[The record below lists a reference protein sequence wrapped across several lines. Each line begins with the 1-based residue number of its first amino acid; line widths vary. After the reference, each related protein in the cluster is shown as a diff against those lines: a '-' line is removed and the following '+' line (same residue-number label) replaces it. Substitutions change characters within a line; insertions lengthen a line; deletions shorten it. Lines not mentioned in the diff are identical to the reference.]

1 MPPLKLPRSGEWAR
15 VAAGPPDGLVGELV
29 LVVPMAGSRREE
41 DDVFAATE
49 DGELVTLKAHQL
61 QRAPR

>member
-1 MPPLKLPRSGEWAR
+1 MPTLKLPRTGEWAR
-15 VAAGPPDGLVGELV
+15 VAAGPPELIGELV
-29 LVVPMAGSRREE
+29 LVVPMAGSRHEE

-61 QRAPR
+61 ERAPR

>member
-1 MPPLKLPRSGEWAR
+1 MTPLKIPRSGEWAR
-15 VAAGPPDGLVGELV
+15 VASGPPDGLIGELV
-29 LVVPMAGSRREE
+29 LVVPMAGSRREA

-61 QRAPR
+61 ESAPR